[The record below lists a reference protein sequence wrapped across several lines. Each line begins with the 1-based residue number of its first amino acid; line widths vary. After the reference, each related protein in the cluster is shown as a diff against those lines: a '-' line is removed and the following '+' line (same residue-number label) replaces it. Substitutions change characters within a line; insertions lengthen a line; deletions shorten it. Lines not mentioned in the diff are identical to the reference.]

1 MKKTTIYVMIYGF
14 MVAATLLQAFIVTTG
29 LSTYF
34 KGLSIIVLAIAEAF
48 FSAGYFLNL
57 RYESKALA
65 ILPIGGLFILST
77 FAVAAIFM
85 MSM

>member
-1 MKKTTIYVMIYGF
+1 MKKTTMYVTIYGF
-14 MVAATLLQAFIVTTG
+14 MVAATLLQVFIATTS
-29 LSTYF
+29 LSAYF
-34 KGLSIIVLAIAEAF
+34 KGLGIVVLAIAEVL

-57 RYESKALA
+57 RYESRALA